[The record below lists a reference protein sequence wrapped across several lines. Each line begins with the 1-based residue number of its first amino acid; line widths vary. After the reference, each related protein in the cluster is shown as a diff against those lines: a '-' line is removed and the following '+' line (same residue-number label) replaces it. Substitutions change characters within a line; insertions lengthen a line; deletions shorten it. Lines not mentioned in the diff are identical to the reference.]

1 MSLARPRLQ
10 TGIILTAVLGL
21 VPLLAAC
28 GASANANGASAAT
41 ATATC
46 PPATRNVATVTGAIS
61 ATASGSITV
70 NATNG
75 KTTVVHLASNTT
87 IRKLTT
93 LPASRLTAGTAVQVQ
108 TDTDV
113 TVAQRILLTPASA
126 SGTATPGRGLGRG
139 GNGTPRAGVNAACLR
154 RGGGAQGTP
163 ASGFP
168 GQNTFRG
175 VRGTVDSAT
184 STQLIMEDA
193 QGQVYHL
200 AITSSTLIETTSSGS
215 PSDLV
220 VGASV
225 LCTGTSASDG
235 SVTARSITVAPAGA

>member
-1 MSLARPRLQ
+1 MSLPRPRLR
-10 TGIILTAVLGL
+10 IVALLPAALGL
-21 VPLLAAC
+21 ALLLAAC

-70 NATNG
+70 SAANG
-75 KTTVVHLASNTT
+75 KTTVVHLAATT
-87 IRKLTT
+87 SIRKLTT
-93 LPASRLTAGTAVQVQ
+93 LPASSLTAGTAVQVQ

-113 TVAQRILLTPASA
+113 TTAQRILLTPASA
-126 SGTATPGRGLGRG
+126 SGTATPGVGFGRG
-139 GNGTPRAGVNAACLR
+139 KGTPPAGVNSNCLR
-154 RGGGAQGTP
+154 RGGGVQGTP

-168 GQNTFRG
+168 GQNAFRG

-200 AITSSTLIETTSSGS
+200 AIISSTLIETTSSGS

-225 LCTGTSASDG
+225 TCTGTSASDG
-235 SVTARSITVAPAGA
+235 SVTARSIIVAPAGA